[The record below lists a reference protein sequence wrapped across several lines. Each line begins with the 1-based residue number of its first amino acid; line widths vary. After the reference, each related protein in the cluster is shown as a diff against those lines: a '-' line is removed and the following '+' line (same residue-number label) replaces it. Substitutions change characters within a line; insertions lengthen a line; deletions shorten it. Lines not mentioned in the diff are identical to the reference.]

1 MNPFCWGM
9 ASLGFR
15 GSKPNFDK
23 QTNQRFTRRVM
34 RGPTII
40 RLTLIISLISF
51 GWVVLPVLK

>member
-1 MNPFCWGM
+1 MNPFCWVM
-9 ASLGFR
+9 ASLGF
-15 GSKPNFDK
+15 GAVSPNFDK

-40 RLTLIISLISF
+40 RLTLIICLISF